1 MSRNARYWKLTRLD
15 LTGHRKVAELPEA
28 KAFFQQ
34 QFGDDH
40 ENLAPQAIQ
49 VKLLDLSDRAPLA
62 DLCLR
67 CFISNQIEQVCIQL
81 EQQFG
86 LNHGFSRQELFP
98 LVLDDDGKL
107 NREAHGQ
114 YISVARNIL
123 NTFEPSKGS
132 LATWTIRLVKHNRD
146 LNQFLLESGVCL
158 LSDWAILND
167 TNRSKL
173 RRVLTE
179 FHHISTYETEQAASL
194 LDAYH
199 LVYRADRLAQR
210 QTGVRGAC
218 PPPSEDQLQR
228 IQQALGEL
236 DGRDLT
242 PRRILAQLQQL
253 ASQLRQYRLAARAGR
268 LPTVSMESGENV
280 TIGDRLAAPSETED
294 EGANQQQA
302 FLQAFRGQF
311 ATALEAA
318 FGQTIG
324 DRTRRYKDDKSQ
336 NFLAAL
342 KLFHCQGLSMGEI
355 AAQVGLQAQFQVSRL
370 LNLKTFRE
378 DVRHHMVQQLL
389 AFVKQQ
395 AADLMS
401 PDRLKQLDA
410 TIETALNEQI
420 EGLMQEAA
428 AQAQS
433 PKDYVTGTMFS
444 RTLCHHLDRAYAAT
458 RP

>member
-34 QFGDDH
+34 QLGDDH
-40 ENLAPQAIQ
+40 DDLLPQEIQ
-49 VKLLDLSDRAPLA
+49 GKLLAASDREPLA

-86 LNHGFSRQELFP
+86 LNHGFSRLDLFP

-107 NREAHGQ
+107 NANSQ
-114 YISVARNIL
+114 YLSVARNIL

-132 LATWTIRLVKHNRD
+132 LSTWTIRLVKHNRD
-146 LNQFLLESGVCL
+146 LNQFLMESGVCL

-167 TNRSKL
+167 TNASKL
-173 RRVLTE
+173 RRVMTE
-179 FHHISTYETEQAASL
+179 FHHISAYETEQALVL
-194 LDAYH
+194 LEAYH
-199 LVYRADRLAQR
+199 AVYRADRLAQR

-218 PPPSEDQLQR
+218 PAPTEDQLQR
-228 IQQALGEL
+228 IQQELGE
-236 DGRDLT
+236 GT
-242 PRRILAQLQQL
+242 PRSILAKLQQL
-253 ASQLRQYRLAARAGR
+253 ASQLRQYRVAARAGR

-280 TIGDRLAAPSETED
+280 TIGDRLAAPTDHED
-294 EGANQQQA
+294 DGANEQNA

-311 ATALEAA
+311 GTALESA
-318 FGQTIG
+318 FNHVIQA
-324 DRTRRYKDDKSQ
+324 RTSRYKAAKSQ
-336 NFLAAL
+336 SFVAAL
-342 KLFHCQGLSMGEI
+342 KLFHCQGRSMTEI

-370 LNLKTFRE
+370 LNLKAFRE
-378 DVRHHMVQQLL
+378 DVRHQMVQQLL

-395 AADLMS
+395 AAELMS
-401 PDRLKQLDA
+401 PDRLQQLDA
-410 TIETALNEQI
+410 QIEAALNEQI
-420 EGLMQEAA
+420 EGIMQEAA

-444 RTLCHHLDRAYAAT
+444 RTLCGQLDRTA
-458 RP
+458 

>member
-1 MSRNARYWKLTRLD
+1 MSRNARYWQLTRLD

-40 ENLAPQAIQ
+40 DDLAPQAIQ
-49 VKLLDLSDRAPLA
+49 TQLLELSDRAPLA

-67 CFISNQIEQVCIQL
+67 CLISNQIEQVCIQL

-86 LNHGFSRQELFP
+86 LNHGFSRQDLFP

-107 NREAHGQ
+107 NANTQ

-123 NTFEPSKGS
+123 NTFDPSKGS
-132 LATWTIRLVKHNRD
+132 LATWTIRLVKHHRE

-167 TNRSKL
+167 TNANKL

-179 FHHISTYETEQAASL
+179 FHTVSTAETAQAAL
-194 LDAYH
+194 LLAAYH
-199 LVYRADRLAQR
+199 AVYRADRLAQR

-218 PPPSEDQLQR
+218 PAPTEDQLQR
-228 IQQALGEL
+228 MQQVLGEAQI
-236 DGRDLT
+236 T

-253 ASQLRQYRLAARAGR
+253 ASQLRQYRVAARAGR
-268 LPTVSMESGENV
+268 LPTISIETGENV
-280 TIGDRLAAPSETED
+280 TIADRLAAPTETDD
-294 EGANQQQA
+294 ESSNQQAA
-302 FLQAFRGQF
+302 FLQAFRSQF
-311 ATALEAA
+311 APALEGA
-318 FGQTIG
+318 FSQVIA
-324 DRTRRYKDDKSQ
+324 DRTRRFKGDKSQ

-342 KLFHCQGLSMGEI
+342 KLFHCQGRSMGEI
-355 AAQVGLQAQFQVSRL
+355 ATQVGLQAQFQVSRL
-370 LNLKTFRE
+370 LNLKAFRE
-378 DVRHHMVQQLL
+378 DVRHQMVQQLL
-389 AFVKQQ
+389 TFVKQQ
-395 AADLMS
+395 AAELMS
-401 PDRLKQLDA
+401 PDRLQQLDA
-410 TIETALNEQI
+410 QIEAALNEQI
-420 EGLMQEAA
+420 EGIMQEAA

-444 RTLCHHLDRAYAAT
+444 RTLCGHLDR
-458 RP
+458 

>member
-34 QFGDDH
+34 QLGDDH
-40 ENLAPQAIQ
+40 DELSPQEIQ
-49 VKLLDLSDRAPLA
+49 GKLLAASDREPLA

-107 NREAHGQ
+107 NASRPAGP
-114 YISVARNIL
+114 YVSVARNIL

-132 LATWTIRLVKHNRD
+132 LSTWTIRLVKHNRD
-146 LNQFLLESGVCL
+146 LNQFLMESGVCL

-167 TNRSKL
+167 TNTSKL
-173 RRVLTE
+173 RRILTE
-179 FHHISTYETEQAASL
+179 FHSISAYETEQAIVL
-194 LDAYH
+194 LEAYH
-199 LVYRADRLAQR
+199 AVYRADRLVQR

-218 PPPSEDQLQR
+218 PTPTEDQLQR
-228 IQQALGEL
+228 IQSELGE
-236 DGRDLT
+236 GT
-242 PRRILAQLQQL
+242 PRRILSQLQQL
-253 ASQLRQYRLAARAGR
+253 ARQLRQYRVASRAGR
-268 LPTVSMESGENV
+268 LPTVSMESGENM
-280 TIGDRLAAPSETED
+280 TIGDRLAAPSAAED
-294 EGANQQQA
+294 ESATEQNA

-311 ATALEAA
+311 APALESA
-318 FGQTIG
+318 FNQVIQA
-324 DRTRRYKDDKSQ
+324 RTSRYKAAKSQ
-336 NFLAAL
+336 SFLAAL
-342 KLFHCQGLSMGEI
+342 KLFHCQGRSMTAI
-355 AAQVGLQAQFQVSRL
+355 ATQVGLQAQFQVSRL
-370 LNLKTFRE
+370 LNLKAFRE
-378 DVRHHMVQQLL
+378 DVRHQMVQQLL

-395 AADLMS
+395 AAELMS
-401 PDRLKQLDA
+401 PDRLQQLDA
-410 TIETALNEQI
+410 QIEAALNEQI
-420 EGLMQEAA
+420 AGIMQEAA

-444 RTLCHHLDRAYAAT
+444 RTLCGQLDRTA
-458 RP
+458 